1 MAEQRDDTIETSAAP
16 VADGALPDAPQRTPK
31 MPEAKAVLAAPAET
45 IAVTEAA
52 AEAPAPRPRPRVQPK
67 SQPVVL
73 QAATS
78 SPASAPKPAP
88 AAPDAMPR
96 AAKPASAERRYP
108 LRAAGVA
115 LAIGLGVAGG
125 AYALSR
131 PAGESPETALKQ
143 WTDAAGASL
152 RQNQEDV
159 TRLSG
164 DVRALKVAV
173 ESLKEGLDRSKGEGA
188 RNGQL
193 AERLD
198 RTDRATGEIAVK
210 LGKLSEQLDRVERG
224 EKEGVAKV
232 SLLHETKATQLNE
245 RFERLERQVS
255 AAANSIA
262 AIQTAPKPSP
272 APAQTAE
279 PSQTASLASRT
290 EPRGDARTD
299 ARGDG
304 RTDPRLDPRTAPVD
318 GFVIR
323 DVYDGMALI
332 EGRNNRLYE
341 VSPGSNIPGVG
352 RVEAV
357 ERRGKAWVVLTAK
370 GVIPMGRF

>member
-1 MAEQRDDTIETSAAP
+1 MVEQRDDTIETSAAP
-16 VADGALPDAPQRTPK
+16 VADGTLPDAPQRTPK
-31 MPEAKAVLAAPAET
+31 MPEAEAVLPASAET
-45 IAVTEAA
+45 VAATQAVAQ
-52 AEAPAPRPRPRVQPK
+52 APAPRPRPRVQPK

-131 PAGESPETALKQ
+131 PAGESTETALKQ

-173 ESLKEGLDRSKGEGA
+173 ESLKEGLDRSKGGGA

-198 RTDRATGEIAVK
+198 RTDRTTGEIAVK

-262 AIQTAPKPSP
+262 AIQTAPKPSL
-272 APAQTAE
+272 APAQASE
-279 PSQTASLASRT
+279 PSQTASLAPRI
-290 EPRGDARTD
+290 EPRDARADARVDGRTD
-299 ARGDG
+299 AR
-304 RTDPRLDPRTAPVD
+304 LDPRAAPVE

-332 EGRNNRLYE
+332 ESRNNRLYE

-357 ERRGKAWVVLTAK
+357 ERRGKAWVVVTAK